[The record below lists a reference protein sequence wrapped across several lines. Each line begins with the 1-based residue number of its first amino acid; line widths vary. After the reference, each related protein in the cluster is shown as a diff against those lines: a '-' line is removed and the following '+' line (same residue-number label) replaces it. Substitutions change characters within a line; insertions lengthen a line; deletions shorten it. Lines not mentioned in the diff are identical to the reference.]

1 MSLPLVSVCLP
12 NLNTRQYLDERVH
25 TILAQTYTDWELVV
39 SDNCSDD
46 GAWEFFE
53 ELAEQDHRIAIAQ
66 APREGMYANWNNCIR
81 RARGEYVYIATS
93 DDTMAPDCLEKLVAA
108 LEAHPECDVAHCA
121 LRKIDA
127 GGAACVSDWWS
138 RDSVFARSS
147 GALLD
152 RPHVRRAPFD
162 GLLHLLG
169 WSVYISVTQLLIR
182 RSLFDR
188 IGLYP
193 ETWGSVGDFNWNM
206 RAGLVADVVHVPDSW
221 GGWRTHSDQA
231 TAAAGLLSAAHVG
244 RVEEMIVDAVVR
256 CGHLLVP
263 AVRERLTSEWLP
275 QTRRLRAFN
284 REIRRSRT
292 TIGRRALIVGQ
303 AIMGVAPA
311 RERLRLRVQG
321 RSFPDWVRSQLEAVG
336 ESAPL
341 VPTSGS
347 PRAGGSFGI
356 SPFLES

>member
-25 TILAQTYTDWELVV
+25 TILAQTYTNWELVV

-53 ELAEQDHRIAIAQ
+53 ELARQDDRVAIAQ

-93 DDTMAPDCLEKLVAA
+93 DDTMAPDCLEKLAAA

-121 LRKIDA
+121 LRKIDEQ
-127 GGAACVSDWWS
+127 GTCVSDWWS

-147 GALLD
+147 GTLLD

-188 IGLYP
+188 IGLY
-193 ETWGSVGDFNWNM
+193 EGTWGSVGDFNWNM

-221 GGWRTHSDQA
+221 GGWRTHAEQA

-244 RVEEMIVDAVVR
+244 KVEEMITDAVVR
-256 CGHLLVP
+256 CGHLLAP

-275 QTRRLRAFN
+275 QTGRLRAFN
-284 REIRRSRT
+284 REIRQSRT

-311 RERLRLRVQG
+311 RERLRLRLLG
-321 RSFPDWVRSQLEAVG
+321 RSFPDWLRSQLAAVG
-336 ESAPL
+336 ESPPL

-347 PRAGGSFGI
+347 APAGRSCLI
-356 SPFLES
+356 SPSLQS